1 MSTAELKLKLFREID
16 NLDKTRLEE
25 VYGLLLNFINS
36 EKNSN
41 EWDTMPKAQQQGL
54 IDAIEELDTNDGL
67 DHKSVLDK
75 YKAKYA

>member
-16 NLDKTRLEE
+16 NLDKPRLEE
-25 VYGLLLNFINS
+25 VYGLLLNFINA
-36 EKNSN
+36 EKNSK
-41 EWDTMPKAQQQGL
+41 EWDTMPNAQQQGL
-54 IDAIEELDTNDGL
+54 LDPIEELDKNDGI